1 MGMTIIAGL
10 FFSLL
15 AHAGTTT
22 NITQAQW
29 NSTGTNMTAFL
40 NGLIAN
46 TNITK
51 IVLPYYTG
59 GTPSNGTWSSGPLTI
74 ARNDITLELGPDV
87 TLFADLNLYP
97 APPVLAT
104 ARFINM
110 QSRTNCVV
118 RGSDPNHPGIIK
130 MSLQQA
136 YNKGWTNSTMF
147 TPIRIVNSTNMTLEN
162 LVIEEPVGTGVWLGN
177 TSGVTNKNITVSNV
191 RVNKGAFCGFVV
203 EPVSVDNVVFRDCVA
218 ENIGQGAD
226 GINNTN
232 DTILTAFLGATV
244 SLPNSPAGWHRY
256 DGFHIETEHGA
267 GNDSIKGLTL
277 LNCSAINC
285 ADIGFRF
292 QFQGVADD
300 ANKPMS
306 LTVEGCKVIGGAWW
320 PASSAPN
327 SQQGSFTFYNYNIRD
342 LLSPYNFLGAPI
354 GSLTV
359 GAVTNVAV
367 YMKNCSVSS
376 NKAGGIQIN
385 NWARNCTVN
394 GTNYNP
400 GKLMVE
406 NFTVDCHTQAVYY
419 PLYFN
424 GSSAVSTDYEQGNVY
439 FTNVFIYNN
448 LQTNAFKILDS
459 MVTASNGIKDIS
471 GSYSRKAG
479 ESNSIWVSGADMNP
493 SEIDVSGL
501 TNNYIVKAFDDFES
515 GSTNGGFGWS
525 ASWYPIYNGGIVTN
539 LVEAQDG
546 KWLMQLTGGP
556 DTRMTRSISLAGY
569 TSPRLGLYVQGIGSG
584 STQALHIS
592 FYYGTW
598 DTSIIPINSVNDGK
612 WHYYEYDMPTNT
624 TKVILKAV
632 NLTTTDAFWI
642 DNVQVKSK

>member
-1 MGMTIIAGL
+1 MTIIAGL

-22 NITQAQW
+22 NITHAQW
-29 NSTGTNMTAFL
+29 NSTGTNMTTFL

-46 TNITK
+46 TSITK

-59 GTPSNGTWSSGPLTI
+59 GTPADGTWSSGPLTI
-74 ARNDITLELGPDV
+74 ARNDITLELGSNV
-87 TLFADLNLYP
+87 TLFADLDLYP
-97 APPVLAT
+97 KPPVPAT
-104 ARFINM
+104 ARLINM
-110 QSRTNCVV
+110 QSRNLCTV

-136 YNKGWTNSTMF
+136 YDKGWTNSTMF
-147 TPIRIVNSTNMTLEN
+147 TPIRIVNCTNMTLEN
-162 LVIEEPVGTGVWLGN
+162 LVVEEPVGAGVWLGN

-232 DTILTAFLGATV
+232 DTILTAFIGATV
-244 SLPNSPAGWHRY
+244 SADSPTGWHRY
-256 DGFHIETEHGA
+256 DGFHIETEDGA
-267 GNDSIKGLTL
+267 GKDSIKSLTL

-285 ADIGFRF
+285 ADIGFRL

-300 ANKPMS
+300 ANNPMA

-320 PASSAPN
+320 PAYKTGN
-327 SQQGSFTFYNYNIRD
+327 SQQGSFAFLNYSIRD
-342 LLSPYNFLGAPI
+342 MLDPHNFLGAPI
-354 GSLTV
+354 GSITNN
-359 GAVTNVAV
+359 GISNVAV
-367 YMKNCSVSS
+367 YLKNCSVSS
-376 NKAGGIQIN
+376 NQAGGIQIN
-385 NWARNCTVN
+385 NWARNSTVG
-394 GTNYNP
+394 GTTYNP

-406 NFTVDCHTQAVYY
+406 NFTVDCHTQAVFY
-419 PLYFN
+419 PVFFN
-424 GSSAVSTDYEQGNVY
+424 GSSATENDCEQGNVY

-448 LQTNAFKILDS
+448 LQTRAVKILDS
-459 MVTASNGIKDIS
+459 MTTAANGIKDIS
-471 GSYSRKAG
+471 GSYSCKAT
-479 ESNSIWVSGADMNP
+479 ESNSIWVVGADMIP

-501 TNNYIVKAFDDFES
+501 TNNYVVKAFDDFES

-525 ASWYPIYNGGIVTN
+525 GAWLPLYNGGTVTN
-539 LVEAQDG
+539 LVEAQNG
-546 KWLMQLTGGP
+546 NWLMELTGGP

-584 STQALHIS
+584 TAPTLYTI
-592 FYYGTW
+592 FYNGTGW
-598 DTSIIPINSVNDGK
+598 TTLITNKLNSVNDGN
-612 WHYYEYDMPTNT
+612 WHYYECDVPTNT
-624 TKVILKAV
+624 IKVILKAL
-632 NLTTTDAFWI
+632 NLTSTDAFWI
-642 DNVQVKSK
+642 DNVQLKSKL